1 MKQEILKFIQENSL
15 NPFNQSKTSLKP
27 IPSIYKTTDAKRVHN
42 KTLSTISQ
50 NFIFPDTANIL
61 QFFNFT
67 NDQDEVQKRQEFFK
81 QILNEKNLSN
91 SFLNKISKPRSWW
104 KPRYDVVVVTEDAD
118 TFTKLKERNCP
129 VQMITSEQDA
139 VLLES
144 REIVQVLNCP
154 EFEIALESLPQ
165 AIFLKSI
172 DEAYLER
179 HLETFSGYIK
189 IIEELK
195 QNNLTEEL
203 KELTNQL
210 TPLITLTDDGE
221 SQAIDPDKISSKV
234 IEANEIIQEKIKEL
248 NIPGFQLIEI
258 LSKGKLP
265 EEIKEI
271 IHTTIEELEIPK
283 NILEISIP
291 LKLDEEELENLIQKQ
306 NSNEF
311 SELAEEIKEHSN
323 ELKQIP
329 KKIKELE
336 NNLLLLDFIAGINKF
351 VKEDYNFPKTKE
363 ELIIE
368 NTNNIFLDNP
378 QPISF
383 NLSEGIKASILTGA
397 NSGGKTTL
405 IEHIIQLISLTQ
417 LGLPTSGNNAI
428 PLFEEIYYF
437 AKNKGSD
444 LKGAFETLLT
454 QMSKINP
461 GNKTLILADEIEA
474 VTEPGVA
481 GNIIAA
487 TTDYYIKQNCYL
499 IIATHLGH
507 EIQKILPQKTRIDGI
522 EATGLTENFD
532 LIVNHN
538 PVLNKLAHSTP
549 ELIVEKMANKEQKPY
564 FNFLNDFLKNKNQS
578 S

>member
-1 MKQEILKFIQENSL
+1 MKQEILKFIENNNLS
-15 NPFNQSKTSLKP
+15 PFNQTKTQIKSNN
-27 IPSIYKTTDAKRVHN
+27 SIYKTTDAKRVHN
-42 KTLSTISQ
+42 KTLQTISQ
-50 NFIFPDTANIL
+50 NFIFPDTANLL
-61 QFFNFT
+61 QLFSFT
-67 NDQDEVQKRQEFFK
+67 NSPQEILSRQKFFK
-81 QILNEKNLSN
+81 EILSN
-91 SFLNKISKPRSWW
+91 KELNNNFLNSIKKPKSWW

-118 TFTKLKERNCP
+118 TFTKLKEKNCP

-195 QNNLTEEL
+195 QNNLTQEL
-203 KELTNQL
+203 KEITEQLAPLIELTN
-210 TPLITLTDDGE
+210 DGE
-221 SQAIDPDKISSKV
+221 SNSIDPDKITSKI

-248 NIPGFQLIEI
+248 NIQGFQLIEI

-265 EEIKEI
+265 EEIKKV
-271 IHTTIEELEIPK
+271 IHETIEELEIPK

-329 KKIKELE
+329 KKLKDLH
-336 NNLLLLDFIAGINKF
+336 NQLLLLDFIAGINKF
-351 VKEDYNFPKTKE
+351 VKEDYNFPQTSE
-363 ELIIE
+363 ELLIE
-368 NTNNIFLDNP
+368 NTNNIFLENP

-383 NLSEGIKASILTGA
+383 NLSNEIKASILTGA

-417 LGLPTSGNNAI
+417 IGLPTSGNNTI
-428 PLFEEIYYF
+428 PLFEEVYYF

-507 EIQKILPQKTRIDGI
+507 EIQKILPQNSRIDGI
-522 EATGLTENFD
+522 EATGLTEKFE

>member
-1 MKQEILKFIQENSL
+1 MKQEILKFIQENAL
-15 NPFNQSKTSLKP
+15 NPFNQSKTPLKTNN
-27 IPSIYKTTDAKRVHN
+27 SIYKTTDAKRIHN

-50 NFIFPDTANIL
+50 NFVFADTANLL
-61 QFFNFT
+61 QFFTFT
-67 NDQDEVQKRQEFFK
+67 NNSNQIESRQNFFK
-81 QILNEKNLSN
+81 EILTQSEINNN
-91 SFLNKISKPRSWW
+91 FLTSLKKPKSWW
-104 KPRYDVVVVTEDAD
+104 KPRYDVVVVTEDTD
-118 TFTKLKERNCP
+118 TFNELKKRNCP
-129 VQMITSEQDA
+129 VQIITSEQDA

-154 EFEIALESLPQ
+154 DFQMALESLPQ

-179 HLETFSGYIK
+179 HLQTFSGYIE
-189 IIEELK
+189 IIKELK
-195 QNNLTEEL
+195 QNKLTPEL
-203 KELTNQL
+203 ATLSNSLEPLIQL
-210 TPLITLTDDGE
+210 TQDGE
-221 SQAIDPDKISSKV
+221 SNSIDPDKITSQI
-234 IEANEIIQEKIKEL
+234 IEANEIIQERIKEL
-248 NIPGFQLIEI
+248 NFQGFQLIEI

-265 EEIKEI
+265 EEIKNI
-271 IHTTIEELEIPK
+271 IHEVIDELKIPK
-283 NILEISIP
+283 QVLEISIP

-306 NSNEF
+306 NANEF
-311 SELAEEIKEHSN
+311 SNLAEKVKENAS

-329 KKIKELE
+329 KKLNELE
-336 NNLLLLDFIAGINKF
+336 NQLLFLDFIAGINKF
-351 VKEDYNFPKTKE
+351 VKKDYLFPSVKE

-368 NTNNIFLDNP
+368 NTKNIFLDKP
-378 QPISF
+378 EPISF
-383 NLSEGIKASILTGA
+383 NLSNEIKASILTGA

-405 IEHIIQLISLTQ
+405 IEHVIQLISLSQ
-417 LGLPTSGNNAI
+417 IGLPQSGKNSL

-454 QMSKINP
+454 QMSKIKP

-507 EIQKILPQKTRIDGI
+507 EIQKILPQNSRIDGI
-522 EATGLTENFD
+522 EATGLTEKFE

-538 PVLNKLAHSTP
+538 PVLGKLAHSTP
-549 ELIVEKMANKEQKPY
+549 ELIVEKMANKEQKDY
-564 FNFLNDFLKNKNQS
+564 FIFLNNFLKNKN
-578 S
+578 